1 MKSDVEQIVPK
12 LFPRRRN
19 TPQGGRRR
27 EAHHQSDSHLRRL
40 NCHHQPHCHHHHQ
53 AIHQHF
59 NSQNKQYDEDA
70 LDYKAESEEKTSQ
83 TDTPFSS

>member
-70 LDYKAESEEKTSQ
+70 LDYRAENEEKTSR